1 MKFSLFAVPA
11 LIAGAF
17 AAPAISQ
24 EKRQVGQ
31 VVTLVEGLVSD
42 VTSLTGKINA
52 TTIGVGAAG
61 VSAQVTVDIQDTLD
75 TVVSTVEEVVNATG
89 AISLVDGVVGETET
103 YIAGLVALVVE
114 ELNGTLGNVET
125 VVGLDKITSQVTGIT
140 NQLGGL
146 LNVLQ
151 GLGLQNIL
159 STVTGVLNLLPVGQV
174 TGLISG
180 LGLPLKQ

>member
-11 LIAGAF
+11 FIAGAL

-31 VVTLVEGLVSD
+31 VVSIVEGLVSD
-42 VTSLTGKINA
+42 ITSLTGKINA
-52 TTIGVGAAG
+52 TTVGVGAAG

-75 TVVSTVEEVVNATG
+75 TVVSTIEGVVSATG
-89 AISLVDGVVGETET
+89 AISLVDNVAGETET
-103 YIAGLVALVVE
+103 YVAGLLSTVIE

-125 VVGLDKITSQVTGIT
+125 LVGLDAITSQVTGIT
-140 NQLGGL
+140 SQLGGL
-146 LNVLQ
+146 LNILQ

-159 STVTGVLNLLPVGQV
+159 STVTGLLNILPVGQV